1 MNVLLDTNVIL
12 DLMLERDPWRAEAE
26 AIAEAGDDGRL
37 QFHACASAIT
47 DIFYISRKLVGAD
60 KARRVVRNCLDVLQV
75 VSVTRDLLDAAE
87 RRDGVDFEDN
97 LQISCAVE
105 AKLDAIVTRN
115 TKDFVAAPIPVLTP
129 AELLA
134 LLAKAPDA

>member
-1 MNVLLDTNVIL
+1 MKVMLDTNIIL

-26 AIAEAGDDGRL
+26 EIAGAADDGRIEC
-37 QFHACASAIT
+37 HVCASAIT

-60 KARRVVRNCLDVLQV
+60 KARRIVRNCLDVLEV
-75 VSVTRDLLDAAE
+75 VSVTRELLDTAE
-87 RRDGVDFEDN
+87 RWSGIEFEDN
-97 LQISCAVE
+97 LQIACAVE

-115 TKDFVAAPIPVLTP
+115 AEDLVGSPVPVLAP

-134 LLAKAPDA
+134 LLANASDA